1 VAGVVVG
8 APFLHDLAEGID
20 RNQLPLWRLWFVLGV
35 ALLSAI
41 GLIHRSRRAVCPACG
56 AGPLATPLASE
67 PPATG
72 ATRRAVLRATGAA
85 TAVTVGGAAGIIL
98 PNRGW
103 LRVGATSSARR
114 SRPSRRTRIPR
125 GRRRTSRAT
134 AGSAGRT

>member
-1 VAGVVVG
+1 MSPCPKCGAARSERTLRLRGALRAALVLAPFVAGVVVG

-67 PPATG
+67 PPF
-72 ATRRAVLRATGAA
+72 
-85 TAVTVGGAAGIIL
+85 
-98 PNRGW
+98 
-103 LRVGATSSARR
+103 SSQ
-114 SRPSRRTRIPR
+114 
-125 GRRRTSRAT
+125 
-134 AGSAGRT
+134 